1 LRRIALEATGTKHE
15 PHTFQPP
22 IIDSPDGTF
31 CKEPSTKSRLARG
44 SVPVPGSDTF
54 ACVAEW
60 LFSYFETVSVLT
72 TAPAFEVASVF
83 SSIF

>member
-1 LRRIALEATGTKHE
+1 M
-15 PHTFQPP
+15 
-22 IIDSPDGTF
+22 
-31 CKEPSTKSRLARG
+31 ARG

-60 LFSYFETVSVLT
+60 LISYFETVSVLT